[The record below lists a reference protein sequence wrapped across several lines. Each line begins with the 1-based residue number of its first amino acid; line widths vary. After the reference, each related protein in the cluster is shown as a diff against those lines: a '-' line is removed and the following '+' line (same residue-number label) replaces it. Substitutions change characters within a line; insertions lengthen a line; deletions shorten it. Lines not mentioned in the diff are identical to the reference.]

1 MKREYEDHVA
11 EGWMDTPEGHL
22 RWIEAG
28 RVRLEEQDK
37 DGAML
42 LVGSADVVRQRGCD
56 VWLSSTE
63 LAGLVRHLAG
73 WFAEDPTETIDEIEK
88 AAQRVLTELDAW
100 NDRARADE
108 EHPPYDDLTQILN
121 NLIVRCKG
129 LREDV
134 NKFVERK
141 AKIITVAASERAD

>member
-1 MKREYEDHVA
+1 MKREYTDHVA
-11 EGWMDTPEGHL
+11 EGWMETPDGSL

-42 LVGSADVVRQRGCD
+42 LVQSADVVRQRGCD

-63 LAGLVRHLAG
+63 LAGLVHHLAG
-73 WFAEDPTETIDEIEK
+73 WFAEDPTETIDEIE
-88 AAQRVLTELDAW
+88 AAADRVRAALEAW

-108 EHPPYDDLTQILN
+108 EHPPYDDLTAILS
-121 NLIVRCKG
+121 NLVVRCKH

-134 NKFVERK
+134 AKFSGDK
-141 AKIITVAASERAD
+141 KKIITVEGAD